1 MTGDDLRS
9 KLYPT
14 LVVEEADYV
23 EILTAV
29 HGCRVSAGAIYKL
42 YRNYNHPQL
51 FEQGEVYVLD
61 DDSREN
67 YAVLLVCA
75 TILYT
80 LEEPSR
86 S

>member
-1 MTGDDLRS
+1 MPGEEIRS

-14 LVVEEADYV
+14 LIVEEAEYI
-23 EILTAV
+23 EIRSAV
-29 HGCRVSAGAIYKL
+29 HGCRVTAGAIYKL
-42 YRNYNHPQL
+42 HRNYNHPQL

-67 YAVLLVCA
+67 YAVLLLCA
-75 TILYT
+75 ATLYK
-80 LEEPSR
+80 LQGPSD

>member
-23 EILTAV
+23 EIRTAV
-29 HGCRVSAGAIYKL
+29 HGCRVTAGAIYKL

-61 DDSREN
+61 DASREN

-75 TILYT
+75 TTLYT
-80 LEEPSR
+80 LKRVFE
-86 S
+86 

>member
-23 EILTAV
+23 EIRTAV
-29 HGCRVSAGAIYKL
+29 HGCRVSAGALYKL

-75 TILYT
+75 TTLYT
-80 LEEPSR
+80 LEDPSR